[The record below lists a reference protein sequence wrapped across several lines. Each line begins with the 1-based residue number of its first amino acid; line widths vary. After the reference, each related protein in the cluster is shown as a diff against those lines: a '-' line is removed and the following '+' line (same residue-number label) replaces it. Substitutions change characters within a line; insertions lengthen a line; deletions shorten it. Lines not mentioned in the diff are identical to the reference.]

1 MRQVILDTETT
12 GLDLKLG
19 HRVIEIGCIEV
30 SDRRITEHVF
40 HSYINPDRQVD
51 LEAQEVH
58 GLTTEFLL
66 DKPRF
71 SELLEEF
78 LLFIEGCEL
87 VIHNASFDV
96 GFLNNE
102 IRLINS
108 VRGRIED
115 YCQVVDSLALA
126 RQLHPGQR
134 NSLDALAKRYQVD
147 TSQRTHHGGLLD
159 ARILA
164 EVYLAMTG
172 GQADLSFDMSEPQ
185 KKFGESDRD
194 VDRDSAGD
202 PSDRTDFSDDRFI
215 VISASEDEILE
226 HKKWLDR
233 LGDNCVWRSDVEP

>member
-12 GLDLKLG
+12 GLDPELG

-30 SDRRITEHVF
+30 SDRRIKEHVF
-40 HSYINPDRQVD
+40 HSYINPDRPVD

-71 SELLEEF
+71 PEILDEF
-78 LLFIEGCEL
+78 LSFIEGCEL

-102 IRLINS
+102 IRLMDS
-108 VRGRIED
+108 TRGKIED
-115 YCQVVDSLALA
+115 YCQVVDSLVLA

-172 GQADLSFDMSEPQ
+172 GQADLSFDVREPQ
-185 KKFGESDRD
+185 KKFGQSNRD
-194 VDRDSAGD
+194 VDRDSVGD
-202 PSDRTDFSDDRFI
+202 PSSRAGFSEDRFI
-215 VISASEDEILE
+215 VISANEDEILE
-226 HKKWLDR
+226 HNKWLDR
-233 LGDNCVWRSDVEP
+233 LGDNCVWRSDAEP

>member
-12 GLDLKLG
+12 GLDWKLG
-19 HRVIEIGCIEV
+19 HRLIEIGCIEV
-30 SDRRITEHVF
+30 SDRRITEHIF
-40 HSYINPDRQVD
+40 HSYVNPDRRVD
-51 LEAQEVH
+51 PEAQEVH
-58 GLTTEFLL
+58 GLTT
-66 DKPRF
+66 
-71 SELLEEF
+71 EF

-96 GFLNNE
+96 GFLDNE
-102 IRLINS
+102 IRLIDS
-108 VRGRIED
+108 ARRKIGD

-147 TSQRTHHGGLLD
+147 TSQRTYHGGLLD

-172 GQADLSFDMSEPQ
+172 GQADLSFDVSDPQ
-185 KKFGESDRD
+185 KKFRGSNRD
-194 VDRDSAGD
+194 VDRDSARD
-202 PSDRTDFSDDRFI
+202 PSDRTGFSDDKLI
-215 VISASEDEILE
+215 VISASADEILE

-233 LGDNCVWRSDVEP
+233 LGDNCVWKSDVES